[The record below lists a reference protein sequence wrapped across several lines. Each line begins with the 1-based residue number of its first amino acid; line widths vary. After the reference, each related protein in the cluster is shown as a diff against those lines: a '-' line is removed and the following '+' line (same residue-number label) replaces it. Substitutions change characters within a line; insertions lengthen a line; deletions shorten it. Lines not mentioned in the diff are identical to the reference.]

1 MSTSRPFTLAALAA
15 VGPLF
20 IIVACGGGTPDA
32 KTPSGDGAGTTT
44 AAATTT
50 DPTSTAVA
58 SASAS
63 SDDNDEDDSIPTSD
77 VICKHLADVLKGKAG
92 SLKACIAELEK
103 KQDDDA
109 NYFVCFAGC
118 AMPATTGDA
127 IDACKAKCKK

>member
-32 KTPSGDGAGTTT
+32 KAPSGDGTGTTAKTGATTDTT
-44 AAATTT
+44 AAA
-50 DPTSTAVA
+50 A

-63 SDDNDEDDSIPTSD
+63 SDDDDEDDSIPTAD

-92 SLKACIAELEK
+92 ALQTCMRELEK

-118 AMPATTGDA
+118 AMPATSGDA